1 MFDIS
6 FIQLVDWSKWLINIA
21 IIILKFIG
29 ILIVYFIVN
38 KVGQS
43 FITKMFERYKS
54 RNHIKEGRAT
64 TLESLSLN
72 IFSYVLIF
80 ILFITTL
87 QIIGIEVMPI
97 LAGAGIIGLA
107 VAFGAQ
113 GLVSDVVT
121 GFFILLENQ
130 IEVGDYITTGSFSGI
145 VEQVGLRTTKIRG
158 FDGTLHYVPNRE
170 ITSVSNHSRGTM
182 RALVDI
188 GISYDDNIDEAITV
202 LQNACDR
209 LAKEDKTIVEGPN
222 VLGIQSLGS
231 SDVVIRVIAKTENMQ
246 QWAVERKLR
255 KLLKETLDEHGIEIP
270 YPHQVYIEKSS
281 S

>member
-6 FIQLVDWSKWLINIA
+6 FIQQVDWSKWLINIA

-54 RNHIKEGRAT
+54 RNHITEGRAT
-64 TLESLSLN
+64 TLEGLSLN

-80 ILFITTL
+80 VLFITTL

-222 VLGIQSLGS
+222 VLGVQSLGS

-255 KLLKETLDEHGIEIP
+255 KLLKETLVEHGIEIP

>member
-6 FIQLVDWSKWLINIA
+6 FIQQVDWSKWLINIA

-43 FITKMFERYKS
+43 FITKIFERYKS
-54 RNHIKEGRAT
+54 RNHITEGRAT

-80 ILFITTL
+80 VLFITTL

>member
-6 FIQLVDWSKWLINIA
+6 FIQQVDWSKWLINIA

-54 RNHIKEGRAT
+54 RNHITEGRAT
-64 TLESLSLN
+64 TLKSLSLN

-80 ILFITTL
+80 VLFITTL

-121 GFFILLENQ
+121 GFFILLESQ

-209 LAKEDKTIVEGPN
+209 LAKVDKTIVEGPN

-270 YPHQVYIEKSS
+270 YPHQVFIEKSS

>member
-222 VLGIQSLGS
+222 VLGVQSLGT

>member
-1 MFDIS
+1 MS
-6 FIQLVDWSKWLINIA
+6 FIQQVDWSKWLINIA

-222 VLGIQSLGS
+222 VLGVQSLGT

>member
-6 FIQLVDWSKWLINIA
+6 FIQQVDWSKWLINIA

-182 RALVDI
+182 RALIDI

-222 VLGIQSLGS
+222 VLGVQSLGT

>member
-6 FIQLVDWSKWLINIA
+6 FIQQVDWSKWLINIA

-222 VLGIQSLGS
+222 VLGVQSLGT